1 MSECCLLF
9 HKRTLSLLCTYS
21 STEVFSCPV
30 FTSQNLITTLSA
42 QRVQKP
48 DLGPIDETLESTSA
62 TKTSLAAVEARVT
75 ATEKKAN
82 AAGTKTSVDSLAER
96 VGVNEDNLADKATT
110 SALSAV
116 KTTAVD
122 ALAARV
128 TALEKPAEA

>member
-9 HKRTLSLLCTYS
+9 HKRTLSLLRTYS

-82 AAGTKTSVDSLAER
+82 AAGTKTSVDSLA
-96 VGVNEDNLADKATT
+96 DK
-110 SALSAV
+110 ALSAV